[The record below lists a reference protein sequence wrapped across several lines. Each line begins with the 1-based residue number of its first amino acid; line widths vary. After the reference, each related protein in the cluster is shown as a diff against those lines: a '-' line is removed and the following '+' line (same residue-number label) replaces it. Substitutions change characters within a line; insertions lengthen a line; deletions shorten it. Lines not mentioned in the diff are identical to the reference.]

1 MIVFHTSNTPVPQ
14 PDVLHSRK
22 YLDFGQ
28 GFYVTPTK
36 MQAVNY
42 AQRFT
47 KWGEDAYL
55 NSYEMAVPDT
65 SKFRCKRFDRYDE
78 EWLDYVSACRL
89 GLPVEP
95 FDIIEGGI
103 ADDKV
108 YNTIDLYFAHQIA
121 KDEAL
126 RRLAAELDACRAMR
140 TPLMKV
146 IHGYGSSGKGGR
158 IRTACRKYLQQ
169 AAAEGK
175 IVTVIPGESFS
186 IFDETTR
193 RYLNAF
199 PLLRQD
205 RDLDGE
211 NRGVTFV
218 FWQY

>member
-1 MIVFHTSNTPVPQ
+1 
-14 PDVLHSRK
+14 
-22 YLDFGQ
+22 
-28 GFYVTPTK
+28 
-36 MQAVNY
+36 
-42 AQRFT
+42 
-47 KWGEDAYL
+47 
-55 NSYEMAVPDT
+55 
-65 SKFRCKRFDRYDE
+65 
-78 EWLDYVSACRL
+78 
-89 GLPVEP
+89 
-95 FDIIEGGI
+95 
-103 ADDKV
+103 
-108 YNTIDLYFAHQIA
+108 
-121 KDEAL
+121 
-126 RRLAAELDACRAMR
+126 
-140 TPLMKV
+140 MKV